1 MLAYVSHRLGNTRSS
16 ICCIVCLFGRHK
28 PWDGCIT
35 LRWRHN
41 GCDNVSN
48 HQPRECL
55 LRRAHQ
61 RKHQSSASLA
71 FVRGSHRRP
80 VNSPHKWPV
89 TRKMFPFDD
98 VIMNGGA
105 LNTHI
110 SSNTFQHCLNSIST
124 NITWSFYELHSDY
137 VPNLQIIYLINTDL
151 YPNDFVFNH
160 CGFWIKIANDT
171 EPRWWNRKYCLLI
184 FMTPCAGD
192 HLIMM
197 FPSSAGFCGAAD
209 QIACLF
215 HMVEFNP

>member
-1 MLAYVSHRLGNTRSS
+1 MKAVLLLAKMLAYVSHRLGNTRSS
-16 ICCIVCLFGRHK
+16 ICCIACLFGRHR
-28 PWDGCIT
+28 PWDGCI
-35 LRWRHN
+35 
-41 GCDNVSN
+41 
-48 HQPRECL
+48 
-55 LRRAHQ
+55 
-61 RKHQSSASLA
+61 
-71 FVRGSHRRP
+71 
-80 VNSPHKWPV
+80 
-89 TRKMFPFDD
+89 
-98 VIMNGGA
+98 NGGA
-105 LNTHI
+105 INTNI
-110 SSNTFQHCLNSIST
+110 SSNTFQHWLNSKST

-171 EPRWWNRKYCLLI
+171 EPRWWDRKYCLLI